1 MSHVSGVHENPP
13 MKYEKTDQRGKTED
27 ERYGKRQREP
37 VCCQEIV
44 AVYCKK
50 VSK

>member
-1 MSHVSGVHENPP
+1 
-13 MKYEKTDQRGKTED
+13 MKYEKIDQRGMTED
-27 ERYGKRQREP
+27 KRYEKRQSERERES